1 MRNISR
7 WRLPSNIS
15 GRPVHC
21 DAGPPPHNHRGHARR
36 GGGRPDV

>member
-15 GRPVHC
+15 GTGPFTATQVHRPATIV
-21 DAGPPPHNHRGHARR
+21 ATPAVAAVGLM
-36 GGGRPDV
+36 